1 MPAKTGGFYSDRQR
15 RFIYAAASD
24 GKAWARKFLKDHGH
38 SVPKVRR
45 KDAKKVRRK

>member
-24 GKAWARKFLKDHGH
+24 GKAWAIKFLKDHGH
-38 SVPKVRR
+38 TVPKVRR
-45 KDAKKVRRK
+45 KTKKVRRK